1 VTRFSS
7 PGAVTKAGASAPP
20 LELEFVARRVI
31 TDSFRMLQEVVNLE
45 R

>member
-1 VTRFSS
+1 LRRDE
-7 PGAVTKAGASAPP
+7 GRRECDASRI
-20 LELEFVARRVI
+20 EFVARRVI